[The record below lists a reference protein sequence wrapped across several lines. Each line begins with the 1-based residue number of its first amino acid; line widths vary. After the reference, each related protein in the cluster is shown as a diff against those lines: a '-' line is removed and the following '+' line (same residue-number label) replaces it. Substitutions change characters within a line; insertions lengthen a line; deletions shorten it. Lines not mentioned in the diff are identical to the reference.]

1 MTGLNNTYSIDS
13 ETLDDMLAYRQ
24 LAQDDLQWNCLF
36 VLPSWLKVWWQNFGR
51 ESQLSVLSIRR
62 AGRLIG
68 IAPLQV
74 NADRARLIGDKEV
87 CDHLDFVVA
96 PENAAEFYR
105 ILLTHLKRNGIAR
118 LELEP
123 IRPDSSAFAVLLP
136 LAEEMGCPVSRTGID
151 VSFEMDLPGSWEEYL
166 ATLTGKERHE
176 IRRKLRRLEAA
187 GRIRGRVVDE
197 ISAVPAEMEVFLAL
211 FKSNRSDK
219 AGFMT
224 GPMAAYFRELAQALA
239 AARILKL
246 FFLDLDDRPIAATM
260 CFNFQSTMY
269 LYNNGYDH
277 SYRSLSAGLL
287 SKVLSIRQSIQSGLK
302 TYDFLKG
309 AEAYKQR
316 LGGRPVQL
324 YRGEIDLN
332 LDQQRKPK

>member
-1 MTGLNNTYSIDS
+1 MATNSNNSYRIDS
-13 ETLDDMLAYRQ
+13 ETIDDMLAHRQ
-24 LAQDDLQWNCLF
+24 RAEDDLQWNCLF
-36 VLPSWLKVWWQNFGR
+36 VLPSWLQVWWKNFGR
-51 ESQLSVLSIRR
+51 ESQLRVLSIRR

-68 IAPLQV
+68 IAPLQIK
-74 NADRARLIGDKEV
+74 ADRAGLIGDKDV

-96 PENAAEFYR
+96 PENAPEFYR
-105 ILLTHLKRNGIAR
+105 ILLTHLKQNGVSR

-123 IRPDSSAFAVLLP
+123 IRPDSSAFAILLP
-136 LAEEMGCPVSRTGID
+136 LAEKMGCPVSRTGID
-151 VSFEMDLPGSWEEYL
+151 VSFEMHLPGSWEEYL

-197 ISAVPAEMEVFLAL
+197 ISAVPAEMEIFLEL
-211 FKSNRSDK
+211 FKSNRPDK
-219 AGFMT
+219 ADFMT
-224 GPMAAYFRELAQALA
+224 GRMAAYFRDLARTLA

-246 FFLDLDDRPIAATM
+246 FFLDLDDRPIASAM

-277 SYRSLSAGLL
+277 SYRNLSVGLL
-287 SKVLSIRQSIQSGLK
+287 SKVLSIRESIESGLK
-302 TYDFLKG
+302 IYDFLKG

-316 LGGRPVQL
+316 LGGHPVQL

-332 LDQQRKPK
+332 LD

>member
-1 MTGLNNTYSIDS
+1 VTGSNNSYSIDS
-13 ETLDDMLAYRQ
+13 GTIDDMLIHRQ
-24 LAQDDLQWNCLF
+24 QMQEDLPWNCLF
-36 VLPSWLKVWWQNFGR
+36 VLPSWLKVWWKNFGR
-51 ESQLSVLSIRR
+51 ESQLKVLSIRR

-74 NADRARLIGDKEV
+74 KEDRARLIGDREV

-105 ILLTHLKRNGIAR
+105 ILLTHLKRNGISR

-123 IRPDSSAFAVLLP
+123 IRPDSSAFAILMP

-151 VSFEMDLPGSWEEYL
+151 VSFEMHLPGSWEEYL

-176 IRRKLRRLEAA
+176 IRRKLRRLEEA
-187 GRIRGRVVDE
+187 GRIRGRLVDE
-197 ISAVPAEMEVFLAL
+197 LSAVPNEMEVFLEL

-224 GPMAAYFRELAQALA
+224 GRMATYFRDLAQALA

-246 FFLDLDDRPIAATM
+246 FFLDLDDRPVAAAM
-260 CFNFQSTMY
+260 CFNFQSTMF

-277 SYRSLSAGLL
+277 SYRNLSVGLL
-287 SKVLSIRQSIQSGLK
+287 SKVLSIRESIQSGLR

-316 LGGRPVQL
+316 LGGRPIQL

-332 LDQQRKPK
+332 PN

>member
-1 MTGLNNTYSIDS
+1 
-13 ETLDDMLAYRQ
+13 MLAHRQ
-24 LAQDDLQWNCLF
+24 QAQHDLQWNCLF
-36 VLPSWLKVWWQNFGR
+36 VLPSWLKVWWRNFGR
-51 ESQLSVLSIRR
+51 ESQLRVLSIRR

-68 IAPLQV
+68 IAPLQI

-87 CDHLDFVVA
+87 CDHLDFVVS
-96 PENAAEFYR
+96 PKNAAEFYR

-123 IRPDSSAFAVLLP
+123 IRPDSSAFAILLP
-136 LAEEMGCPVSRTGID
+136 LAEEMGCPVARTGID

-176 IRRKLRRLEAA
+176 IRRKLRRLETA

-219 AGFMT
+219 AGFMNDR
-224 GPMAAYFRELAQALA
+224 MATYFRELAQALA

-246 FFLDLDDRPIAATM
+246 FFLDLDDRPIAGVM

-287 SKVLSIRQSIQSGLK
+287 SKVLSIRESIQSGLK

-309 AEAYKQR
+309 AEAYKRR

-332 LDQQRKPK
+332 LD